1 MPVVQYS
8 FNVINWNLQDLRRI
22 NTKIRKLLT
31 CYKMHHPKGD
41 KDRLYLPRSEEGRS
55 LIKTELTDKTITIVL
70 HKYLQTTNDGMME
83 LAIKH
88 KNSRK
93 LYSFVT
99 ESQKYMRELNIE
111 EQEQLN
117 HELAPTKSAK

>member
-1 MPVVQYS
+1 
-8 FNVINWNLQDLRRI
+8 
-22 NTKIRKLLT
+22 
-31 CYKMHHPKGD
+31 
-41 KDRLYLPRSEEGRS
+41 
-55 LIKTELTDKTITIVL
+55 
-70 HKYLQTTNDGMME
+70 MME

-93 LYSFVT
+93 LYSFAK

-117 HELAPTKSAK
+117 HELAPTKAAK

>member
-1 MPVVQYS
+1 
-8 FNVINWNLQDLRRI
+8 
-22 NTKIRKLLT
+22 
-31 CYKMHHPKGD
+31 MHHPKGD

-93 LYSFVT
+93 LYSFVK